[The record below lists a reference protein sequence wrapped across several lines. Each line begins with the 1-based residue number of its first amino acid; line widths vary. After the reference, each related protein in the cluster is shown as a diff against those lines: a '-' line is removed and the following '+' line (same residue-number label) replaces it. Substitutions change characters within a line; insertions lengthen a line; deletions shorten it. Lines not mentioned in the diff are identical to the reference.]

1 MNLTDEQS
9 KNLIGNYVFNDNPTG
24 RMITPNSFGNWINV
38 NNQFNSGKELNST
51 LTGALF
57 PTESGKRM
65 ENPQDRIVFGYSRIG
80 YDFKSR

>member
-1 MNLTDEQS
+1 MNLNNEQS

-24 RMITPNSFGNWINV
+24 RMITTNSFGNWIKV
-38 NNQFNSGKELNST
+38 KNQFNSGKELNYK

-57 PTESGKRM
+57 PTESGNRM
-65 ENPQDRIVFGYSRIG
+65 ETPHDRIIFGYTRIG

>member
-1 MNLTDEQS
+1 MNKQAKS
-9 KNLIGNYVFNDNPTG
+9 LIGNYVFNDNPTG
-24 RMITPNSFGNWINV
+24 RMIIPNSFGNWINV

-51 LTGALF
+51 LTGSLF

>member
-1 MNLTDEQS
+1 MNKQAKS
-9 KNLIGNYVFNDNPTG
+9 LIGNYKINDNPTG
-24 RMITPNSFGNWINV
+24 RMITPNSFGNWSNV
-38 NNQFNSGKELNST
+38 NNQINSGKELNST
-51 LTGALF
+51 LTGALY